1 MARNLVLT
9 DKVTIASSGTA
20 STALTL
26 QGGRIPLAI
35 LTPAAL
41 TGTEFKFQAS
51 IDGNNFFAL
60 YNGATELAITVNT
73 SRYIALNPD
82 IFASVRYLKIISGS
96 SESAARDIYV
106 ISGEV

>member
-1 MARNLVLT
+1 
-9 DKVTIASSGTA
+9 
-20 STALTL
+20 
-26 QGGRIPLAI
+26 
-35 LTPAAL
+35 
-41 TGTEFKFQAS
+41 
-51 IDGNNFFAL
+51 
-60 YNGATELAITVNT
+60 VNT